1 MSDSP
6 PVAKVS
12 DTLRRLGPLTGAE
25 LLDATGLEVFAL
37 WKTCLD
43 QEQLEWSVVGR
54 RYLRLDRTVEGYAR
68 LSPSIKR
75 EFLTYTLVACLDQRA
90 ERERRAAELADEF
103 RRISRE
109 KRLLARVRLRGVL
122 EELPESEHYSDD
134 VCFVIAGD
142 IVYDMA
148 HAVDRPEPST
158 GKMVRGSDLDV
169 VVVVRNSVPD
179 SYVAALERAILREK
193 FLLLTHP
200 TYREEIDFII
210 KPVSRVE
217 EQLRFDTFE
226 HMVASKILHE
236 GRYLFGSRKL
246 LHEVKR
252 LTRAAGVP
260 SKLAGLERR
269 ARAYRL
275 ESEIQL
281 KGLKRGPT
289 RDALYRYFYTK
300 EEAPEIY

>member
-1 MSDSP
+1 MSDNP
-6 PVAKVS
+6 TAAKVS
-12 DTLRRLGPLTGAE
+12 DALGRRGPLTGAE
-25 LLDATGLEVFAL
+25 LLDTTGIEVFEL

-43 QEQLEWSVVGR
+43 REDLEWSVVGR

-75 EFLTYTLVACLDQRA
+75 EFLTYTLVARSDQRA
-90 ERERRAAELADEF
+90 ERERRAAELKDEF

-109 KRLLARVRLRGVL
+109 KRLLARIRLQGVL
-122 EELPESEHYSDD
+122 EEVPGREHHAAD

-142 IVYDMA
+142 IVYEMA

-169 VVVVRNSVPD
+169 VVVVRDTVPG
-179 SYVAALERAILREK
+179 SWVATLEQAILREK
-193 FLLLTHP
+193 YLLLTHP

-210 KPVSRVE
+210 KPISRVD

-236 GRYLFGSRKL
+236 GLYLLGSREL
-246 LHEVKR
+246 LGEVKQR
-252 LTRAAGVP
+252 IRAAGVP
-260 SKLAGLERR
+260 SKLARLERL
-269 ARAYRL
+269 ARSYRL

-281 KGLKRGPT
+281 KGWKKDPSRE
-289 RDALYRYFYTK
+289 ALYRYFYTK